1 MNKKLLAILLFV
13 TATFF
18 GSIMGVFMRLAQ
30 SDINVFTASFLRF
43 GIGFVIILPYIFY
56 SKFNVY
62 KTNNIKLHFIRGIIN
77 VPTMYVGFAAL
88 MFIPLEQI
96 QALHFVVPLVV
107 TFLAVLFFKEKIR
120 FVRISALIIGLI
132 GMLVMLRPGIIEMNI
147 GVYMVLFSSL
157 VWAFIIIITKF
168 LSKNDSPITILTYQ
182 YSLVTFF
189 SFFIVIFFWE
199 MPSSIIFLYTFLAA
213 LSGTVLHLALI
224 YSYKLVDLTLIQP
237 FTFLS
242 LIWASLFGYYIF
254 GEEPDIFTWLGAIII
269 FSGVLIIFYR
279 ESYLKKDIAKE
290 SLPMKS

>member
-18 GSIMGVFMRLAQ
+18 GSLMGVFMRLAQ

-43 GIGFVIILPYIFY
+43 GIGFVIILPYLFY

-96 QALHFVVPLVV
+96 QALHFIVPIIV
-107 TFLAVLFFKEKIR
+107 TFLAVFFFKEKIR
-120 FVRISALIIGLI
+120 FARISALIIGLI

-157 VWAFIIIITKF
+157 VWSFIIIITKF
-168 LSKNDSPITILTYQ
+168 LSKTDSPITILTYQ

>member
-1 MNKKLLAILLFV
+1 LNKKLLAILLFV

-18 GSIMGVFMRLAQ
+18 GTLMGVFMRLAQ

-43 GIGFVIILPYIFY
+43 GIGFVIILPYLFY

-96 QALHFVVPLVV
+96 QALHFIVPITV
-107 TFLAVLFFKEKIR
+107 TFLAVFFFKEKIR

-157 VWAFIIIITKF
+157 VWSFIIIITKF

-182 YSLVTFF
+182 YTLVTFF

-199 MPSSIIFLYTFLAA
+199 TPSSIIFLYTFLAA
-213 LSGTVLHLALI
+213 LSGTILHIALV

-242 LIWASLFGYYIF
+242 LIWASLFGYNVF

>member
-18 GSIMGVFMRLAQ
+18 GSLMGVFMRLAQ

-43 GIGFVIILPYIFY
+43 GIGFVIILPYLFY
-56 SKFNVY
+56 SKFKVY

-96 QALHFVVPLVV
+96 QALHFIVPLIV
-107 TFLAVLFFKEKIR
+107 TFLAVFFFKEKIR
-120 FVRISALIIGLI
+120 FVRITALIIGLL
-132 GMLVMLRPGIIEMNI
+132 GMLVMLRPGMIEMNI
-147 GVYMVLFSSL
+147 GVYMVLFTSI
-157 VWAFIIIITKF
+157 VWSFIIIITKF

-279 ESYLKKDIAKE
+279 ESYLKKNIAKE

>member
-1 MNKKLLAILLFV
+1 LNKKLLAILLFV

-18 GSIMGVFMRLAQ
+18 GSLMGVFMRLAQ

-43 GIGFVIILPYIFY
+43 GIGFVIILPYLFY

-96 QALHFVVPLVV
+96 QALHFIVPIIV
-107 TFLAVLFFKEKIR
+107 TFLAVFFFKEKIR
-120 FVRISALIIGLI
+120 FARISALIIGLI
-132 GMLVMLRPGIIEMNI
+132 GMFVMLRPGIIEMNI

-157 VWAFIIIITKF
+157 VWSFIIIITKF

-199 MPSSIIFLYTFLAA
+199 TPSSIVFLYTFLAA

-254 GEEPDIFTWLGAIII
+254 GEKPDIFTWLGAIII

>member
-18 GSIMGVFMRLAQ
+18 GSLMGVFMRLAQ

-43 GIGFVIILPYIFY
+43 GIGFVIILPYLFY

-96 QALHFVVPLVV
+96 QALHFVVPLIV
-107 TFLAVLFFKEKIR
+107 TFLAVFFFKEKIR

-157 VWAFIIIITKF
+157 VWSFIIIITKF

-242 LIWASLFGYYIF
+242 LIWASLLGYYIF

>member
-18 GSIMGVFMRLAQ
+18 GSLMGVFMRLAQ

-43 GIGFVIILPYIFY
+43 GIGFVIILPYLFY

-96 QALHFVVPLVV
+96 QALHFIVPIIV
-107 TFLAVLFFKEKIR
+107 TFLAVFFFKEKIR

-157 VWAFIIIITKF
+157 VWSFIIIITKF

-199 MPSSIIFLYTFLAA
+199 TPSSIIFLYTFLAA
-213 LSGTVLHLALI
+213 LSGTILHIALI
-224 YSYKLVDLTLIQP
+224 YSYKLVDLTLTQP
-237 FTFLS
+237 FTFIS
-242 LIWASLFGYYIF
+242 LIWASLFGYNVF

-279 ESYLKKDIAKE
+279 ESFLKKDISKE
-290 SLPMKS
+290 SLPIKS

>member
-18 GSIMGVFMRLAQ
+18 GSLMGVFMRLAQ

-43 GIGFVIILPYIFY
+43 GIGFVIILPYLFY
-56 SKFNVY
+56 SKFKVY

-96 QALHFVVPLVV
+96 QALHFIVPIIV
-107 TFLAVLFFKEKIR
+107 TFLAVFFFKEKIR
-120 FVRISALIIGLI
+120 FVRITALIIGLL
-132 GMLVMLRPGIIEMNI
+132 GMFVMLRPGMIEMNI
-147 GVYMVLFSSL
+147 GVYMVLFTSI
-157 VWAFIIIITKF
+157 VWSFIIIITKF

-199 MPSSIIFLYTFLAA
+199 TPSSIIFLYTFLAA
-213 LSGTVLHLALI
+213 LSGTILHIALI

-242 LIWASLFGYYIF
+242 LIWASLFGYNVF

-269 FSGVLIIFYR
+269 FSGVLIVFYR
-279 ESYLKKDIAKE
+279 ESFLKKDISKE
-290 SLPMKS
+290 SLPIKS

>member
-18 GSIMGVFMRLAQ
+18 GSLMGVFMRLAQ

-43 GIGFVIILPYIFY
+43 GIGFVIILPYLFY

-96 QALHFVVPLVV
+96 QALHFIVPIIV
-107 TFLAVLFFKEKIR
+107 TLLAVFFFKEKIR

-132 GMLVMLRPGIIEMNI
+132 GMLVMLRPGIIEINI

-157 VWAFIIIITKF
+157 VWSFIIIITKF

-182 YSLVTFF
+182 YSLVTIF

-224 YSYKLVDLTLIQP
+224 YSYKLVDLTLTQP

-279 ESYLKKDIAKE
+279 ESYLKKNIAKE

>member
-18 GSIMGVFMRLAQ
+18 GTLMGVFMRLAQ

-43 GIGFVIILPYIFY
+43 GIGFVIILPYLFY

-96 QALHFVVPLVV
+96 QALHFVVPLIV
-107 TFLAVLFFKEKIR
+107 TFLAVFFFKEKIR
-120 FVRISALIIGLI
+120 LVRISALIIGLI
-132 GMLVMLRPGIIEMNI
+132 GMLVMLRPGIIEINI
-147 GVYMVLFSSL
+147 GIYMVLFSSL
-157 VWAFIIIITKF
+157 VWSFIIIITKF

-199 MPSSIIFLYTFLAA
+199 MPSLIIFLYTFLAA

>member
-1 MNKKLLAILLFV
+1 LNKKILAILLFV

-18 GSIMGVFMRLAQ
+18 GSLMGVFMRLAQ

-43 GIGFVIILPYIFY
+43 GIGFVIILPYLFY
-56 SKFNVY
+56 SKFKVY

-96 QALHFVVPLVV
+96 QALHFIVPLIV
-107 TFLAVLFFKEKIR
+107 TFLAVFFFKEKIR
-120 FVRISALIIGLI
+120 FVRITALIIGML
-132 GMLVMLRPGIIEMNI
+132 GMLVMLRPGMIEMNI
-147 GVYMVLFSSL
+147 GVYMVLFTSI
-157 VWAFIIIITKF
+157 VWSFIIIITKF

-199 MPSSIIFLYTFLAA
+199 IPSSIIFLYTFLAA
-213 LSGTVLHLALI
+213 LSGTVLHLTLI

-242 LIWASLFGYYIF
+242 LIWASLFGYYVF
-254 GEEPDIFTWLGAIII
+254 GEKPDIFTWLGAIII

-279 ESYLKKDIAKE
+279 ESYLKRDISKE

>member
-18 GSIMGVFMRLAQ
+18 GSLMGVFMRLAQ

-43 GIGFVIILPYIFY
+43 GIGFVIILPYLFY

-96 QALHFVVPLVV
+96 QALHFIVPIIV
-107 TFLAVLFFKEKIR
+107 TFLAVFFFKEKIR

-147 GVYMVLFSSL
+147 GVYMVLFSSMI
-157 VWAFIIIITKF
+157 WSFIIIITKF

>member
-18 GSIMGVFMRLAQ
+18 GSLMGVFMRLAQ

-43 GIGFVIILPYIFY
+43 GIGFVIILPYLFY

-96 QALHFVVPLVV
+96 QALHFIVPIIV
-107 TFLAVLFFKEKIR
+107 TFLAVFFFKEKIR

-147 GVYMVLFSSL
+147 GVYMVLFSSF
-157 VWAFIIIITKF
+157 VWSFIIIITKF

-290 SLPMKS
+290 SLPIKS

>member
-18 GSIMGVFMRLAQ
+18 GSLMGVFMRLAQ

-43 GIGFVIILPYIFY
+43 GIGFVIILPYLFY

-96 QALHFVVPLVV
+96 QALHFIVPLIV
-107 TFLAVLFFKEKIR
+107 TFLAVFFFKEKIR
-120 FVRISALIIGLI
+120 FVRITALIIGLI

-147 GVYMVLFSSL
+147 GVYMVLFTSI
-157 VWAFIIIITKF
+157 VWSFIIIITKF

-199 MPSSIIFLYTFLAA
+199 TPSSITFLYTFLAA
-213 LSGTVLHLALI
+213 LSGTILHIALI
-224 YSYKLVDLTLIQP
+224 YSYKLVDLTLTQP

-242 LIWASLFGYYIF
+242 LIWASLFGYNVF

-279 ESYLKKDIAKE
+279 ESFLKKDISKE

>member
-18 GSIMGVFMRLAQ
+18 GTLMGVFMRLAQ

-43 GIGFVIILPYIFY
+43 GIGFVIILPYLFY

-96 QALHFVVPLVV
+96 QALHFIVPIIV
-107 TFLAVLFFKEKIR
+107 TFLAVFFFKEKIR

-132 GMLVMLRPGIIEMNI
+132 GMLVMLRPGIIEINI

-157 VWAFIIIITKF
+157 VWSFIIIITKF

-290 SLPMKS
+290 SLPIKS

>member
-1 MNKKLLAILLFV
+1 MNKKILAILLFV

-18 GSIMGVFMRLAQ
+18 GSLMGVFMRLAQ

-43 GIGFVIILPYIFY
+43 GIGFVIILPYLFY
-56 SKFNVY
+56 SKFKVY

-96 QALHFVVPLVV
+96 QALHFIVPLIV
-107 TFLAVLFFKEKIR
+107 TFLAVFFFKEKIR
-120 FVRISALIIGLI
+120 FVRITALIIGLL
-132 GMLVMLRPGIIEMNI
+132 GMFVMLRPGMIEMNI
-147 GVYMVLFSSL
+147 GVYMVLFTSI
-157 VWAFIIIITKF
+157 VWSFIIIITKF

-182 YSLVTFF
+182 YSFVTFF

-199 MPSSIIFLYTFLAA
+199 TPSPIIFLYTFLAA
-213 LSGTVLHLALI
+213 LSGTILHIALI
-224 YSYKLVDLTLIQP
+224 YSYKLVDLTLTQP

-242 LIWASLFGYYIF
+242 LIWASLFGYNVF

-279 ESYLKKDIAKE
+279 ESFLKKDISKE

>member
-18 GSIMGVFMRLAQ
+18 GTLMGVFMRLAQ

-43 GIGFVIILPYIFY
+43 GIGFVIILPYLFY

-96 QALHFVVPLVV
+96 QALHFIVPIIV
-107 TFLAVLFFKEKIR
+107 TFLAVFFFKEKIR
-120 FVRISALIIGLI
+120 FARISALIIGLI

-157 VWAFIIIITKF
+157 VWSFIIIITKF

>member
-18 GSIMGVFMRLAQ
+18 GSLMGVFMRLAQ

-43 GIGFVIILPYIFY
+43 GIGFVIILPYLFY
-56 SKFNVY
+56 SKFKVY

-96 QALHFVVPLVV
+96 QALHFIVPLIV
-107 TFLAVLFFKEKIR
+107 TFLAVFFFKEKIR
-120 FVRISALIIGLI
+120 FVRITALIIGLL
-132 GMLVMLRPGIIEMNI
+132 GMFVMLRPGMIEMNI
-147 GVYMVLFSSL
+147 GVYMVLFTSI
-157 VWAFIIIITKF
+157 VWSFIIIITKF

-199 MPSSIIFLYTFLAA
+199 TPSPIIFLYTFLAA
-213 LSGTVLHLALI
+213 LSGTILHIALI
-224 YSYKLVDLTLIQP
+224 YSYKLVDLTLTQP

-242 LIWASLFGYYIF
+242 LIWASLFGYNVF

-279 ESYLKKDIAKE
+279 ESFLKKDISKE
-290 SLPMKS
+290 SLPIKS

>member
-1 MNKKLLAILLFV
+1 LNKKILAILLFII
-13 TATFF
+13 ATFF
-18 GSIMGVFMRLAQ
+18 GSLMGVFMRLAQ

-43 GIGFVIILPYIFY
+43 GIGFIIILPYLFY
-56 SKFNVY
+56 SKFKVY

-88 MFIPLEQI
+88 MYIPLEQI
-96 QALHFVVPLVV
+96 HALHFIVPLIV
-107 TFLAVLFFKEKIR
+107 TFLAVFFFKEKIR

-132 GMLVMLRPGIIEMNI
+132 GMLVMLRPGMIEMNI
-147 GVYMVLFSSL
+147 GVYMVLFTSIMWS
-157 VWAFIIIITKF
+157 FIIIITKF
-168 LSKNDSPITILTYQ
+168 LSKNDTPITILTYQ

-189 SFFIVIFFWE
+189 SFFTVIFFWE
-199 MPSSIIFLYTFLAA
+199 TPSSIIFLYTFLAA
-213 LSGTVLHLALI
+213 LSGTILHIALI

-242 LIWASLFGYYIF
+242 LIWASLFGYNVF
-254 GEEPDIFTWLGAIII
+254 GEKPDIFTWLGAIII

-279 ESYLKKDIAKE
+279 ETYLKRDISKE

>member
-18 GSIMGVFMRLAQ
+18 GSLMGVFMRLAQ

-43 GIGFVIILPYIFY
+43 GIGFVIILPYLFY

-96 QALHFVVPLVV
+96 QALHFVVPLIV
-107 TFLAVLFFKEKIR
+107 TFLAVFFFKEKIR

-157 VWAFIIIITKF
+157 VWSFIIIITKF

-242 LIWASLFGYYIF
+242 LIWASLLGYYIF

-269 FSGVLIIFYR
+269 FSGVLIIPLNPGSQMTHF
-279 ESYLKKDIAKE
+279 
-290 SLPMKS
+290 

>member
-1 MNKKLLAILLFV
+1 MNKKILAILLFV

-18 GSIMGVFMRLAQ
+18 GSLMGVFMRLAQ

-43 GIGFVIILPYIFY
+43 GIGFVIILPYLFY
-56 SKFNVY
+56 SKFKVY

-96 QALHFVVPLVV
+96 QALHFIVPLIV
-107 TFLAVLFFKEKIR
+107 TFLAVFFFKEKIR

-132 GMLVMLRPGIIEMNI
+132 GMFVMLRPGIIEMNI

-157 VWAFIIIITKF
+157 VWSFIIIITKF

>member
-18 GSIMGVFMRLAQ
+18 GSLMGVFMRLAQ

-43 GIGFVIILPYIFY
+43 GIGFVIILPYLFY

-88 MFIPLEQI
+88 MLIPLEQI
-96 QALHFVVPLVV
+96 QALHFIVPIIV
-107 TFLAVLFFKEKIR
+107 TFLAVFFFKEKIR
-120 FVRISALIIGLI
+120 FARISALIIGLI

-157 VWAFIIIITKF
+157 VWSFIIIITKF
-168 LSKNDSPITILTYQ
+168 LSKTDSPITILTYQ

-290 SLPMKS
+290 SLLIKS

>member
-18 GSIMGVFMRLAQ
+18 GSLMGVFMRLAQ

-43 GIGFVIILPYIFY
+43 GIGFVIILPYLFY

-96 QALHFVVPLVV
+96 QALHFVVPLIV
-107 TFLAVLFFKEKIR
+107 TFLAVFFFKEKIR

-157 VWAFIIIITKF
+157 VWSFIIIITKF

-213 LSGTVLHLALI
+213 LSGTILHIALI
-224 YSYKLVDLTLIQP
+224 YSYKLVDLTLTQP

>member
-18 GSIMGVFMRLAQ
+18 GSLMSVFMRLAQ

-43 GIGFVIILPYIFY
+43 GIGFVIILPYLFY
-56 SKFNVY
+56 SKFKVY

-96 QALHFVVPLVV
+96 QALHFIVPLIV
-107 TFLAVLFFKEKIR
+107 TFLAVFFFKEKIR
-120 FVRISALIIGLI
+120 FVRITALIIGLL
-132 GMLVMLRPGIIEMNI
+132 GMFVMLRPGMIEMNI
-147 GVYMVLFSSL
+147 GVYMVLFTSI
-157 VWAFIIIITKF
+157 VWSFIIIITKF

-199 MPSSIIFLYTFLAA
+199 TPSSITFLYTFLAA
-213 LSGTVLHLALI
+213 LSGTILHIALI
-224 YSYKLVDLTLIQP
+224 YSYKLVDLTLTQP

-242 LIWASLFGYYIF
+242 LIWASLFGYNVF

-279 ESYLKKDIAKE
+279 ESFLKKDISKE
-290 SLPMKS
+290 SLPIKS

>member
-18 GSIMGVFMRLAQ
+18 GSLMGVFMRLAQ

-43 GIGFVIILPYIFY
+43 GIGFVIILPYLFY

-96 QALHFVVPLVV
+96 QALHFIVPIIV
-107 TFLAVLFFKEKIR
+107 TFLAVFFFKEKIR

-157 VWAFIIIITKF
+157 VWSFIIIITKF

-242 LIWASLFGYYIF
+242 LIWASLFGYFIF

-279 ESYLKKDIAKE
+279 ESYLKKDITKE

>member
-1 MNKKLLAILLFV
+1 LNKKLLAILLFV

-18 GSIMGVFMRLAQ
+18 GSLMGVFMRLAQ

-43 GIGFVIILPYIFY
+43 GIGFVIILPYLFY

-96 QALHFVVPLVV
+96 QALHFIVPIIV
-107 TFLAVLFFKEKIR
+107 TFLAVFFFKEKIR

-157 VWAFIIIITKF
+157 VWSFIIIITKF

>member
-18 GSIMGVFMRLAQ
+18 GSLMGVFMRLAQ

-43 GIGFVIILPYIFY
+43 GIGFVIILPYLFY

-96 QALHFVVPLVV
+96 QALHFIVPLIV
-107 TFLAVLFFKEKIR
+107 TFLAVFFFKEKIR

-132 GMLVMLRPGIIEMNI
+132 GMLVMLRPGIIEINI

-157 VWAFIIIITKF
+157 VWSFIIIITKF

-199 MPSSIIFLYTFLAA
+199 TPSSIIFLYTFLAA
-213 LSGTVLHLALI
+213 LSGTILHIALI
-224 YSYKLVDLTLIQP
+224 YSYKLVDLTLTQP

-242 LIWASLFGYYIF
+242 LIWASLFGYNVF
-254 GEEPDIFTWLGAIII
+254 GEEPDIFTWLGATII

>member
-13 TATFF
+13 TATIF
-18 GSIMGVFMRLAQ
+18 GSLMGVFMRLAQ

-43 GIGFVIILPYIFY
+43 GIGFVIILPYLFY
-56 SKFNVY
+56 SKFKVY

-96 QALHFVVPLVV
+96 QALHFIVPLIV
-107 TFLAVLFFKEKIR
+107 TFLAVFFFKEKIR
-120 FVRISALIIGLI
+120 FVRITALIIGLL
-132 GMLVMLRPGIIEMNI
+132 GMFVMLRPGMIEMNI
-147 GVYMVLFSSL
+147 GVYMVLFTSI
-157 VWAFIIIITKF
+157 VWSFIIIITKF

-199 MPSSIIFLYTFLAA
+199 TPSSIIFLYTFLAA
-213 LSGTVLHLALI
+213 LSGTILHIALI
-224 YSYKLVDLTLIQP
+224 YSYKLVDLTLTQP
-237 FTFLS
+237 FTFIS
-242 LIWASLFGYYIF
+242 LIWASLFGYNVF

>member
-18 GSIMGVFMRLAQ
+18 GSLMGVFMRLAQ

-43 GIGFVIILPYIFY
+43 GIGFVIILPYLFY

-96 QALHFVVPLVV
+96 QALHFIVPVIV
-107 TFLAVLFFKEKIR
+107 TFLAVFFFKEKIR

-157 VWAFIIIITKF
+157 VWSFIIIITKF

-199 MPSSIIFLYTFLAA
+199 TPSSIVFLYTFLAA
-213 LSGTVLHLALI
+213 LSGTILHIALI

-242 LIWASLFGYYIF
+242 LIWASLFGYNIF
-254 GEEPDIFTWLGAIII
+254 GEEPDIFTWLGALII

>member
-18 GSIMGVFMRLAQ
+18 GTLMGVFMRLAQ

-43 GIGFVIILPYIFY
+43 GIGFVIILPYLFY

-77 VPTMYVGFAAL
+77 VPIMYVGFAAL
-88 MFIPLEQI
+88 MLIPLEQI
-96 QALHFVVPLVV
+96 QALHFIVPIIV
-107 TFLAVLFFKEKIR
+107 TFLAVFFFKEKIR
-120 FVRISALIIGLI
+120 FARISALIIGLI

-157 VWAFIIIITKF
+157 VWSFIIIITKF

-290 SLPMKS
+290 SLPIKS

>member
-18 GSIMGVFMRLAQ
+18 GSLMGVFMRLAQ

-43 GIGFVIILPYIFY
+43 GIGFVIILPYLFY

-96 QALHFVVPLVV
+96 QALHFVVPLIV
-107 TFLAVLFFKEKIR
+107 TFLAVFFFKEKIR
-120 FVRISALIIGLI
+120 FARISALIIGLI

-157 VWAFIIIITKF
+157 VWSFIIIITKF

-290 SLPMKS
+290 SLPIKS

>member
-18 GSIMGVFMRLAQ
+18 GSLMGVFMRLAQ

-43 GIGFVIILPYIFY
+43 GIGFVIILPYLFY

-96 QALHFVVPLVV
+96 QALHFIVPIIV
-107 TFLAVLFFKEKIR
+107 TFLAVFFFKEKIR

-132 GMLVMLRPGIIEMNI
+132 GMFVMLRPGIIQMNI
-147 GVYMVLFSSL
+147 GIYMVLFSSL
-157 VWAFIIIITKF
+157 VWSFIIIITKF

-279 ESYLKKDIAKE
+279 ESFLKKDISKE
-290 SLPMKS
+290 SLPIKS

>member
-1 MNKKLLAILLFV
+1 LNKKLLAILLFV

-18 GSIMGVFMRLAQ
+18 GSLMGVFMRLAQ

-43 GIGFVIILPYIFY
+43 GIGFVIILPYLFY
-56 SKFNVY
+56 SKFKVY

-96 QALHFVVPLVV
+96 QALHFIVPLIV
-107 TFLAVLFFKEKIR
+107 TFLAVFFFKEKIR
-120 FVRISALIIGLI
+120 FVRITALIIGLL
-132 GMLVMLRPGIIEMNI
+132 GMFVMLRPGMIEMNI
-147 GVYMVLFSSL
+147 GVYMVLFTSI
-157 VWAFIIIITKF
+157 VWSFIIIITKF

-199 MPSSIIFLYTFLAA
+199 TPSSIIFLYTFLAA
-213 LSGTVLHLALI
+213 LSGTILHIALI

>member
-18 GSIMGVFMRLAQ
+18 GSLMGVFMRLAQ

-43 GIGFVIILPYIFY
+43 GIGFVIILPYLFY
-56 SKFNVY
+56 SKFKVY

-96 QALHFVVPLVV
+96 QALHFIVPLIV
-107 TFLAVLFFKEKIR
+107 TFLAVFFFKEKIR
-120 FVRISALIIGLI
+120 FVRITALIIGLL
-132 GMLVMLRPGIIEMNI
+132 GMLVMLRPGMIEMNI
-147 GVYMVLFSSL
+147 GVYMVLFTSI
-157 VWAFIIIITKF
+157 VWSFIIIITKF

-199 MPSSIIFLYTFLAA
+199 TPSSIIFLYTFLAA
-213 LSGTVLHLALI
+213 LSGTILHIALI
-224 YSYKLVDLTLIQP
+224 YSYKLVDLTLTQP
-237 FTFLS
+237 FTFIS
-242 LIWASLFGYYIF
+242 LIWASLFGYNVF

-279 ESYLKKDIAKE
+279 ESFLKKDISKE
-290 SLPMKS
+290 SLPIKS

>member
-1 MNKKLLAILLFV
+1 MNKKILAILLFV

-18 GSIMGVFMRLAQ
+18 GSLMGVFMRLAQ

-43 GIGFVIILPYIFY
+43 GIGFVIILPYLFY

-96 QALHFVVPLVV
+96 QALHFIVPLIV
-107 TFLAVLFFKEKIR
+107 TFLAVFFFKEKIR
-120 FVRISALIIGLI
+120 FVRITALIIGLL
-132 GMLVMLRPGIIEMNI
+132 GMFVMLRPGMIEMNI
-147 GVYMVLFSSL
+147 GVYMVLFTSI
-157 VWAFIIIITKF
+157 VWSFIIIITKF

-199 MPSSIIFLYTFLAA
+199 TPSSIIFLYTFLAA
-213 LSGTVLHLALI
+213 LSGTILHIALI
-224 YSYKLVDLTLIQP
+224 YSYKLVDLTLTQP

-242 LIWASLFGYYIF
+242 LIWASLF
-254 GEEPDIFTWLGAIII
+254 
-269 FSGVLIIFYR
+269 
-279 ESYLKKDIAKE
+279 
-290 SLPMKS
+290 

>member
-18 GSIMGVFMRLAQ
+18 GSLMGVFMRLAQ

-43 GIGFVIILPYIFY
+43 GIGFVIILPYLFY

-96 QALHFVVPLVV
+96 QALHFIVPLLV
-107 TFLAVLFFKEKIR
+107 TFLAVFFFKEKIR

-157 VWAFIIIITKF
+157 VWSFIIIITKF

>member
-18 GSIMGVFMRLAQ
+18 GSLMGVFMRLAQ

-43 GIGFVIILPYIFY
+43 GIGFVIILPYLFY

-77 VPTMYVGFAAL
+77 VPIMYVGFAAL

-96 QALHFVVPLVV
+96 QALHFIVPIIV
-107 TFLAVLFFKEKIR
+107 TFLAVFFFKEKIR
-120 FVRISALIIGLI
+120 FARISALIIGLI

-157 VWAFIIIITKF
+157 VWSFIIIITKF
-168 LSKNDSPITILTYQ
+168 LSKTDSPITILTYQ

-290 SLPMKS
+290 SLPIKS

>member
-18 GSIMGVFMRLAQ
+18 GSLMGVFMRLAQ

-43 GIGFVIILPYIFY
+43 GIGFVIILPYLFY

-96 QALHFVVPLVV
+96 QALHFIVPIIV
-107 TFLAVLFFKEKIR
+107 TFLAVFFFKEKIR

-157 VWAFIIIITKF
+157 VWSFIIIITKF

-254 GEEPDIFTWLGAIII
+254 GEEPDIFTWLGATII

-279 ESYLKKDIAKE
+279 ESYLKKDITKE

>member
-18 GSIMGVFMRLAQ
+18 GSLMGVFMRLAQ

-43 GIGFVIILPYIFY
+43 GIGFVIILPYLFY

-88 MFIPLEQI
+88 MLIPLEQI
-96 QALHFVVPLVV
+96 QALHFIVPLLV
-107 TFLAVLFFKEKIR
+107 TFLAVFFFKEKIR

-157 VWAFIIIITKF
+157 VWSFIIIITKF
-168 LSKNDSPITILTYQ
+168 LSKTDSPITILTYQ

-189 SFFIVIFFWE
+189 SLFIVIFFWE

-290 SLPMKS
+290 SLPIKS

>member
-18 GSIMGVFMRLAQ
+18 GSLMGVFMRLAQ

-43 GIGFVIILPYIFY
+43 GIGFVIILPYLFY

-96 QALHFVVPLVV
+96 QALHFIVPLLV
-107 TFLAVLFFKEKIR
+107 TFLAVFFFKEKIR

-132 GMLVMLRPGIIEMNI
+132 GMFVMLRPGIIEMNI

-157 VWAFIIIITKF
+157 VWSFIIIITKF

-199 MPSSIIFLYTFLAA
+199 TPSSIIFLYTFLAA
-213 LSGTVLHLALI
+213 LSGTILHIALI

>member
-18 GSIMGVFMRLAQ
+18 GSLMGVFMRLAQ

-43 GIGFVIILPYIFY
+43 GIGFVIILPYLFY

-77 VPTMYVGFAAL
+77 LPIMYVGFAAL
-88 MFIPLEQI
+88 MLIPLEQI
-96 QALHFVVPLVV
+96 QALHFIVPIIV
-107 TFLAVLFFKEKIR
+107 TFLAVFFFKEKIR
-120 FVRISALIIGLI
+120 FARISALIIGLI

-147 GVYMVLFSSL
+147 GVYMVLFSSMI
-157 VWAFIIIITKF
+157 WSFIIIITKF

-189 SFFIVIFFWE
+189 SLFIVIFFWE

-279 ESYLKKDIAKE
+279 ETYLKKDIAKE
-290 SLPMKS
+290 SLPIKS